1 MLGNALGRSPSSF
14 NLSAA
19 PMEEEDD
26 GETVVGSHDARV
38 DDVTRRQAYCLYVSH
53 ALSMWN
59 SRMYE
64 FAVVRYHST
73 NLPASGK
80 MVLEWY

>member
-1 MLGNALGRSPSSF
+1 MRANVPGSNPSSF
-14 NLSAA
+14 DLSTA

-26 GETVVGSHDARV
+26 GGNVVKSHDARV
-38 DDVTRRQAYCLYVSH
+38 DDVTSRQAYCLYVSH

-64 FAVVRYHST
+64 FAMVRFPFT
-73 NLPASGK
+73 DTLRGK
-80 MVLEWY
+80 E